1 MTDMLQIIDLQR
13 LGLPMPRTIHELSDL
28 VQASYSAKPGV
39 NPKFIELAK
48 RVALT
53 FPYHDRQSESESVW
67 HYDPLKQAHEI
78 TEAVWNFELPFE
90 ATTEVTV
97 HLVKEAVAL
106 GLAVLY
112 DSEAWGFLPNGKV
125 LPVERHA
132 QWDEIVD
139 AVETFKRPSLGQIR
153 TKMRELLED
162 RLQPHGFK
170 LLPVREK
177 GFFEFLR
184 ESELG
189 SQELT
194 IWVESYH
201 GDHHAE
207 ASIRGDC
214 APVRAILLAS
224 QEPGYENLL
233 QKNDFR
239 ASVLPKGAPKADL
252 TNLRLYLET
261 TGQINRFLDLLEEIG
276 VGYLDQ
282 ARTIEGLSKL
292 CNDDPKQNPGTL
304 LYGGGGFTSLIC
316 AHLTDH
322 PCFEALEQVYRK
334 DAARE
339 DKDTTGRANG
349 KTVHLDRLLRYL
361 REKVKPLPKG
371 EISADTKRRGHKT

>member
-28 VQASYSAKPGV
+28 VQASFSAKPGV
-39 NPKFIELAK
+39 NPKFFELAK

-153 TKMRELLED
+153 TKMRELL
-162 RLQPHGFK
+162 
-170 LLPVREK
+170 
-177 GFFEFLR
+177 FEFRR

-194 IWVESYH
+194 ICVESYY
-201 GDHHAE
+201 GDHHARVL
-207 ASIRGDC
+207 IGGDC

-224 QEPGYENLL
+224 QEPGYEKLSP
-233 QKNDFR
+233 KYDFR
-239 ASVLPKGAPKADL
+239 AAVLPQSAPETDL
-252 TNLRLYLET
+252 TNDRLYLET
-261 TGQINRFLDLLEEIG
+261 PGQINRFLDLLEEIG

-292 CNDDPKQNPGTL
+292 CNDKPNQNPGQML
-304 LYGGGGFTSLIC
+304 QGREGFTSLIC
-316 AHLTDH
+316 AHLTCH
-322 PCFEALEQVYRK
+322 PCFESLEQIYRK
-334 DAARE
+334 EADIA
-339 DKDTTGRANG
+339 DKHLKNSPSGTAY
-349 KTVHLDRLLRYL
+349 LDRLLKFL
-361 REKVKPLPKG
+361 REEVKPLPKG